1 MLLLL
6 GLFGDQ
12 LDDLFVDLFGGLF
25 GGLYGVMFG
34 NLYGDITFLVI
45 CLVTYSLIC
54 FVTWFQSLGSNS
66 LGSISEQSLW
76 QSCSKVCFDQQV
88 LCF

>member
-1 MLLLL
+1 MLLLQ

-25 GGLYGVMFG
+25 GGLYGDVT
-34 NLYGDITFLVI
+34 YLVI
-45 CLVTYSLIC
+45 CLVNYSLIC

-66 LGSISEQSLW
+66 WIHL
-76 QSCSKVCFDQQV
+76 
-88 LCF
+88 